1 MDRYLVRIDC
11 DKAEDGLKTTLCSE
25 CALNTL
31 AIDKPFEYAKLYLND
46 NSSIWLPY
54 WLLATSER
62 IRLDTDVDTI

>member
-46 NSSIWLPY
+46 NSSI
-54 WLLATSER
+54 
-62 IRLDTDVDTI
+62 